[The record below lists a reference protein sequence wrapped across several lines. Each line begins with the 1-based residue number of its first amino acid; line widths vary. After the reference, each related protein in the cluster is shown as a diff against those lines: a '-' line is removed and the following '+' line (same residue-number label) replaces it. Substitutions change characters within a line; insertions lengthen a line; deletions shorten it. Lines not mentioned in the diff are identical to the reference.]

1 MSDIEVSNKD
11 ILKHYFASIV
21 VYGVIWLLV
30 SIWPLYESVI
40 EKSYWNYSSVLGIY
54 YLLYIIFA

>member
-54 YLLYIIFA
+54 Y